1 MCIKFTLSLNV
12 GSLPHFIHEMKTPEG
27 TAQANRPR
35 TPHLSDISSF
45 YASIVVSPLLDGPH
59 ASFISS
65 FEELV
70 FGLPSL
76 TARTPHLSRLF
87 IVWSRL
93 LERRRERRRGV
104 QVLFKC
110 KVKRINWEFLA
121 YSRLSI
127 CDTVCSFQDGY
138 HPGEPSTKAR
148 QAMTTSRLHTERGNQ
163 FGPRSVD

>member
-65 FEELV
+65 FYRIRSPLLD
-70 FGLPSL
+70 GPHASL
-76 TARTPHLSRLF
+76 IS
-87 IVWSRL
+87 
-93 LERRRERRRGV
+93 
-104 QVLFKC
+104 
-110 KVKRINWEFLA
+110 
-121 YSRLSI
+121 
-127 CDTVCSFQDGY
+127 SFY
-138 HPGEPSTKAR
+138 RMVSPP
-148 QAMTTSRLHTERGNQ
+148 
-163 FGPRSVD
+163 